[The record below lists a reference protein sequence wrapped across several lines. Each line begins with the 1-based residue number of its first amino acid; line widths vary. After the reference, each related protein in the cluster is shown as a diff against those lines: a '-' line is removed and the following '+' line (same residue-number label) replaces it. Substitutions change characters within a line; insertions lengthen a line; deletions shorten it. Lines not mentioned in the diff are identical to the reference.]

1 MGTMR
6 ENRMLTNVALG
17 LSGIALLLAG
27 AIAGFFY
34 AYTSSVMRGLDA
46 VAPAH
51 AIAAMQGINAMVRNA
66 VFAPVFFGTPIAATL
81 AGAALLGAGR
91 RAAAF
96 AMLAA
101 AASYLLGALLP
112 TFAVNVPMNEALAI
126 TAVPTDAAEAAT
138 LWRTYS
144 VDWTWWNTLRTGFS
158 LLCLALV
165 GVALFLA
172 GRSTNRSLQ
181 R

>member
-1 MGTMR
+1 MSTMR
-6 ENRMLTNVALG
+6 ENRTLTAVALG
-17 LSGIALLLAG
+17 LSGVALLLAG

-51 AIAAMQGINAMVRNA
+51 AVVAMQGINATVRNA
-66 VFAPVFFGTPIAATL
+66 VFAPAFFGTPIAATL
-81 AGAALLGAGR
+81 AAVALLGAGW
-91 RAAAF
+91 RAAAL

-101 AASYLLGALLP
+101 AASYLFGAFLP

-126 TAVPTDAAEAAT
+126 AAVPDDAAEAAK

-165 GVALFLA
+165 GLALFLA
-172 GRSTNRSLQ
+172 GRSANRAL
-181 R
+181 RR